1 MKVRAGLAFAIAWLW
16 PLIAIAAPVGEG
28 AGLPGLHVMLI
39 STEVNAAET
48 DAALALHSTAGED
61 SAFLFPVE
69 QSSPESLMA
78 ALGST
83 HPSIFAERTLPP
95 SREANTALE
104 AYIGGEGVL
113 IRTKT
118 TSIQGDRVKV
128 WVGVQVSSAG
138 AGPAKPISRTS
149 FPAEIANGEAFL
161 ARVNAK
167 MLVAVTPE
175 PFTPTV
181 ALPGELQTAQQPD
194 APIAPSASA
203 ASSEPRIIWD
213 TAPGAAVPDD
223 EALQRILQ
231 QP

>member
-1 MKVRAGLAFAIAWLW
+1 MKVRAGLALAIAW
-16 PLIAIAAPVGEG
+16 PFIALAAPVDEG

-39 STEVNAAET
+39 STESNAAET
-48 DAALALHSTAGED
+48 EAALTLHSTAGED
-61 SAFLFPVE
+61 NAFLFPVE
-69 QSSPESLMA
+69 QSSPESLIA

-104 AYIGGEGVL
+104 AYIAGEGVL

-138 AGPAKPISRTS
+138 TGPAKPISRTS

-175 PFTPTV
+175 PFTPAET
-181 ALPGELQTAQQPD
+181 LPGELQTAHQP
-194 APIAPSASA
+194 AALITPSSSA

-213 TAPGAAVPDD
+213 TAPGGAVPDE

>member
-1 MKVRAGLAFAIAWLW
+1 MKVRAGLALAIVW
-16 PLIAIAAPVGEG
+16 PFIALGAPVDEG

-39 STEVNAAET
+39 STESNAAET
-48 DAALALHSTAGED
+48 EAALALHSTAGED
-61 SAFLFPVE
+61 NAFLFPVE
-69 QSSPESLMA
+69 QSSPESLIA

-104 AYIGGEGVL
+104 AYIAGEGVL

-167 MLVAVTPE
+167 MLVTVTPE
-175 PFTPTV
+175 QFTPAE
-181 ALPGELQTAQQPD
+181 ALPREMQTAQQP
-194 APIAPSASA
+194 AALIAPSASV
-203 ASSEPRIIWD
+203 ASDEPRIIWD
-213 TAPGAAVPDD
+213 TAPGAAVPDE

>member
-1 MKVRAGLAFAIAWLW
+1 MKVRAGLALAIAW
-16 PLIAIAAPVGEG
+16 PFIALGAPMDEG
-28 AGLPGLHVMLI
+28 AILPGLHVMLI
-39 STEVNAAET
+39 STESNAAET
-48 DAALALHSTAGED
+48 EAALALHSTAGED
-61 SAFLFPVE
+61 NAFLFPVE
-69 QSSPESLMA
+69 QSSPESLIA
-78 ALGST
+78 ALGSI
-83 HPSIFAERTLPP
+83 HPYIFAERTLPP
-95 SREANTALE
+95 SRESSTALE
-104 AYIGGEGVL
+104 AYIAGEGVL

-149 FPAEIANGEAFL
+149 FPAEIANGEAFV
-161 ARVNAK
+161 ARVNDK

-175 PFTPTV
+175 PFTPAET
-181 ALPGELQTAQQPD
+181 LPGELQTAQEP
-194 APIAPSASA
+194 AALIAPSSSA

-213 TAPGAAVPDD
+213 TAPGGAVPDE